1 VELPVGA
8 RRPVISD
15 VARAAGVSVPTV
27 SRVLNGTAVVSAH
40 KRDLVLAAVQ
50 QLGYRPNG
58 AARALVTGRPSMVSV
73 LTSNTTHF
81 GYATTIQG
89 IEEAARRAGL
99 IVAITVIDSE
109 EPAAVAAVVDLVLGQ
124 QIAGGVVL
132 EFDRLGTR
140 ALEALP
146 LSLPVAVVSS
156 WSDGPEVPRVL
167 FDDRQGGWD
176 ATSYLLGLGHRTVH
190 HVSVPASGRPSGR
203 TLGWRAA
210 LHEAGAVVPEVIE
223 ADWTTQSGFAAGLI
237 LAATRD
243 CTAVLCG
250 NDEIAFGV
258 IKALQR
264 SGRDVPGDVSVVG
277 FDDHPLAAYWSPALT
292 TVGQDFAQLGR
303 AALGFLIARW
313 GGQSESAPDTGPP
326 QHLITRDSSGPPRR

>member
-1 VELPVGA
+1 MRA
-8 RRPVISD
+8 RLPVISD

-27 SRVLNGTAVVSAH
+27 SRVLNGTAVVSEH
-40 KRDLVLAAVQ
+40 KRDLVLAAVRA
-50 QLGYRPNG
+50 LGYRPNG

-73 LTSNTTHF
+73 LTSNTTRF

-89 IEEAARRAGL
+89 IEEAARRSGL

-109 EPAAVAAVVDLVLGQ
+109 EDTSVAAVVDLVLAQ
-124 QIAGGVVL
+124 PVAGVVVL

-146 LSLPVAVVSS
+146 PAFPVAVVSS
-156 WSDGPEVPRVL
+156 WSDGREVPRVL
-167 FDDRQGGWD
+167 FDDRRGGLE

-210 LHEAGAVVPEVIE
+210 LNAAGAVVPEVIE
-223 ADWTTQSGFAAGLI
+223 ADWTPQSGFEAGRV

-258 IKALQR
+258 IRALQMD
-264 SGRDVPGDVSVVG
+264 GRGVPDDVSVVG

-303 AALGFLIARW
+303 AALGFLTSGW
-313 GGQSESAPDTGPP
+313 SGQPVSAPDPGPVL
-326 QHLITRDSSGPPRR
+326 HLITRDSARPPRP